1 VECKQGDR
9 ALTGCDNAALINA
22 ISANLIEVNNGQA
35 FYIAIYLTAIFAYIV
50 AAYSAGK
57 NLTRFQVVISNTLFC
72 LFAFV
77 IISRIVGLGLGLNVL
92 TEELARLGGRID
104 VDQFRVVNRSL
115 RLWATSI
122 LWTSGVIFALAF
134 MWSVR
139 HPKTE

>member
-1 VECKQGDR
+1 VGDFKV
-9 ALTGCDNAALINA
+9 ATG
-22 ISANLIEVNNGQA
+22 V
-35 FYIAIYLTAIFAYIV
+35 
-50 AAYSAGK
+50 
-57 NLTRFQVVISNTLFC
+57 
-72 LFAFV
+72 
-77 IISRIVGLGLGLNVL
+77 ISRIVGLGLGLNVL